1 MNVSEYVRLGLRYRQ
16 DPFFVKY
23 LMGKRVLDI
32 GSGRGE
38 FLARD
43 PDNFVGVDVD
53 PLLISQ
59 CRQRGLTAHCMNAFE
74 LKFPNGSFDAVHAA
88 QLIEHFSPVD
98 ASRFLS
104 EVSRVIRPGGCV
116 YLTTPGV
123 RNVWNTFSHIRP
135 YPPDA
140 FRKLLGSDTENYIRE
155 SQIDLIYENAWGSR
169 HYFENRAMM
178 FASGVLDLLMPP
190 GNPIGWTIILRK
202 KIPASEST
210 SLA

>member
-1 MNVSEYVRLGLRYRQ
+1 MNVLEYVRLGLRHRK

-38 FLARD
+38 FLARESG
-43 PDNFVGVDVD
+43 NFVGDDVD
-53 PLLISQ
+53 PLLVSQ
-59 CRQRGLTAHCMNAFE
+59 CQQRGLSAYCMNAFE
-74 LKFPNGSFDAVHAA
+74 LDFPDESFDAVHAS
-88 QLIEHFSPVD
+88 QLIEHFSHVD

-104 EVSRVIRPGGCV
+104 EVSRVIRPGGWV

-123 RNVWNTFSHIRP
+123 RNVWNTFSHVRP

-155 SQIDLIYENAWGSR
+155 SKIDLAYENARASR
-169 HYFENRAMM
+169 HYFESRVMM
-178 FASGVLDLLMPP
+178 FASGVMDLLVPP
-190 GNPIGWTIILRK
+190 GNPIGWTIVLRK
-202 KIPASEST
+202 NLPTSEST
-210 SLA
+210 SLE